1 MIKDLFFF
9 KKTTAP
15 YIRHFFSIA
24 CILIVFMIGYFQGE
38 MAFASFGALGIS
50 TFNYYK
56 PLPRKYLTNYLFSI
70 GCFMAG
76 SNLLGMY
83 ASYFRWT
90 APIVV
95 GIVAFLGRFLF
106 RLYKIET
113 PGPYFSVMF
122 VSIGVS
128 SNLEFSKIPLMTV
141 FFMIGVLIAVIL
153 ALLFSF
159 VDKRVITVDD
169 QRISFKE
176 RLIADPSVIIDSY
189 FYGAILFFATYLSF
203 SLKLY
208 NPYWLVIS
216 CAAILQGNNFRD
228 VFSRNIQRIIGTII
242 GLIIAALILE
252 LHWNTLNQ
260 MFVISI
266 LYMIVDF
273 FKKKN
278 YTVLLIFSTPM
289 ALMLSNLVHHQ
300 YISTLVQ
307 YRFISIL
314 LGSLLGLLSVWLIT
328 TMWKFYFHNQHF
340 IDHLKKNKF

>member
-1 MIKDLFFF
+1 
-9 KKTTAP
+9 
-15 YIRHFFSIA
+15 
-24 CILIVFMIGYFQGE
+24 MIGYLQHE
-38 MAFASFGALGIS
+38 MAFASFGALGII

-56 PLPRKYLTNYLFSI
+56 PLPRKYLIKYLFSI
-70 GCFMAG
+70 GIFMAS
-76 SNLLGMY
+76 SNLLGMF
-83 ASYFRWT
+83 ASHFRWT

-95 GIVAFLGRFLF
+95 GLVAFFGRFLF
-106 RLYKIET
+106 RVYKIEK

-128 SNLEFSKIPLMTV
+128 SNLKFSQIPLMTL
-141 FFMIGVLIAVIL
+141 FFMIGVLIAVII
-153 ALLFSF
+153 ALIFSLF
-159 VDKRVITVDD
+159 DKRATTVDT
-169 QRISFKE
+169 QQAGFKE
-176 RLIADPSVIIDSY
+176 RITADPSVIIDSY

-208 NPYWLVIS
+208 NPYWLVVS
-216 CAAILQGNNFRD
+216 CAAILQGNNFKD
-228 VFSRNIQRIIGTII
+228 VFSRNFQRIIGTII
-242 GLIIAALILE
+242 GLIIAAIMLDI
-252 LHWNTLNQ
+252 HWSTLNQ

-300 YISTLVQ
+300 YISTLIQ

-314 LGSLLGLLSVWLIT
+314 LGSLSGLISAWLIT
-328 TMWKFYFHNQHF
+328 NMWKFYFHNQHF
-340 IDHLKKNKF
+340 IDHLKKNKL